1 MSQIQHSQIRRG
13 QTQRRQAQYRRVGLL
28 ICFLWC
34 SALCLAGAKAA
45 RADRIVLGPD
55 GLTLAPNEVRA
66 EYAGT
71 PYGIQ
76 RNLGWLQF
84 GLPRSIEIQT
94 QVEDIR
100 RDRHLLASLDLEYPI
115 FSEFGQVPALSVGV
129 RDLLGTGSE
138 HHSLYVAATRTLPL
152 SDNQLKFAHDFRITL
167 GYGTERIDGLFIGAH
182 SHLKAGLY
190 VDAEYYRRRPNV
202 SLALP
207 LVRNT
212 QARAYSLDGHIYYGF
227 SYSLIR

>member
-1 MSQIQHSQIRRG
+1 MC
-13 QTQRRQAQYRRVGLL
+13 VLM
-28 ICFLWC
+28 
-34 SALCLAGAKAA
+34 AGAA

-55 GLTLAPNEVRA
+55 GLTLAPTETRI

-71 PYGIQ
+71 PYGKQ
-76 RNLGWLQF
+76 RNLGWLQY
-84 GLPRSIEIQT
+84 GLPQNLELQT
-94 QVEDIR
+94 HVEDIR
-100 RDRHLLASLDLEYPI
+100 RDHHLLASLDLQYPI
-115 FSEFGQVPALSVGV
+115 FTEFGQLPALSVGV

-138 HHSLYVAATRTLPL
+138 HHSLYAAASRTLPL
-152 SDNQLKFAHDFRITL
+152 SDNQRKFAHDFRVTI
-167 GYGTERIDGLFIGAH
+167 GFGTERIDGLFIGAH

-190 VDAEYYRRRPNV
+190 LDAEYYRRRPNV

-212 QARAYSLDGHIYYGF
+212 QARAYSLDGNIFYGL